1 MPNLQKRKPLSHLVW
16 LQALEAEY
24 PEEFLICRTSKKEVR
39 NQIHGKCIYQF
50 NQKADEPCFSIEL
63 ELEEGAC
70 EFSISRKE
78 VPEAAATGISR
89 ESKTASAESK
99 GRRRA
104 RNATWAGVIK
114 SSWYITS
121 EAGERPF
128 EDVGEGKWATDCP
141 DGEVGVGA
149 EELFAEMLV
158 SESPWASAASA
169 IASSTR
175 RIERTT
181 LSWTTALQERR
192 SARNA
197 RGEFISWKSA
207 NSSRVKSLEI
217 WQ

>member
-50 NQKADEPCFSIEL
+50 NQKDDEPCFSIEL

-89 ESKTASAESK
+89 ESKTASAENK

-104 RNATWAGVIK
+104 RNATWAGRRGTSRGSRVDVRIYIWHVI
-114 SSWYITS
+114 
-121 EAGERPF
+121 
-128 EDVGEGKWATDCP
+128 
-141 DGEVGVGA
+141 
-149 EELFAEMLV
+149 L
-158 SESPWASAASA
+158 AAL
-169 IASSTR
+169 ASS
-175 RIERTT
+175 
-181 LSWTTALQERR
+181 LYMHA
-192 SARNA
+192 
-197 RGEFISWKSA
+197 
-207 NSSRVKSLEI
+207 
-217 WQ
+217 